1 MKALSRALFAMHDW
15 TTWHEVIL
23 NNVFQTKKFDPVF
36 LVKQKVKR
44 IKSDVRSS
52 LSVTTTEDLIRISME
67 GPEVEYFAP
76 SPAVAAWLRNGQAAR
91 RPTFCYRQWPEAMIY
106 VEDTDLE

>member
-1 MKALSRALFAMHDW
+1 ML
-15 TTWHEVIL
+15 VIPISSAQCERG
-23 NNVFQTKKFDPVF
+23 FSAQ
-36 LVKQKVKR
+36 KR

-67 GPEVEYFAP
+67 GPEVEYFDP

-91 RPTFCYRQWPEAMIY
+91 RPTFSYRQWLEAMIY
-106 VEDTDLE
+106 VEDTE